1 MKYRREEL
9 TSYWS
14 TIHDLEL
21 GNRFALIILV
31 RWRAGRL
38 PPDDGKFHMLDL
50 DTDKEEVDLANDDV
64 LEVIP
69 SRVRTGQRGQMK

>member
-50 DTDKEEVDLANDDV
+50 DTYEEEVDLSDNNV
-64 LEVIP
+64 LQVV
-69 SRVRTGQRGQMK
+69 SAQT